1 MDFSIFNQLRL
12 EGKLCDVVI
21 RANGTNFSAH
31 KIILCSCSPYFR
43 KLLTDGC
50 NNKHRN
56 FYNIPGVSAA
66 TLSLILDYVYTK
78 TVTITPNNVHKLLVA
93 AKHFGILGVV
103 NECCQFLEGQLC
115 LENCISTW
123 KFATY
128 HHCPE
133 LRQKSLLFILHKFED
148 IVKVSTEFLDLSAME
163 LCELIE
169 KDDLISKQEDTV
181 FQAIVN
187 WIDHSPEK
195 RKEHISL
202 LLPKVRLALISKE
215 YFISNVQTNRYV
227 TDNVNCQAVIQSAL
241 AAMEEISI
249 SGLCHAMYMNPLA
262 RPRLPFSIMLAI
274 GGCSGRSQ
282 KTDISA
288 YDIKTDQWNS
298 IAKIEEGSREF
309 HGAAHLNGSV
319 YIVGGVVNGMQSRSV
334 KRFDPETK
342 TIHQVGSMHHKRSY
356 VSVTVLDNT
365 IYAIGGCDGREPLR
379 SAERY
384 KPETNQWT
392 FIEPMQE
399 QRSCASAATL
409 FGKVYVCGGIS
420 DEGEHLNTAEV
431 YNPETN
437 RWTTIAPMMTR
448 RSGHCVISY
457 RNKIYAVGGYDGE
470 TCLSSAECYCP
481 VSNTWTSIPD
491 MLTPRN
497 HFGMEVVDDHLFL
510 VGGLNNSYNNLYDE
524 FFDSNEWH
532 CHKKMRTGYRG
543 LSCCVVSGLSN
554 MREYAP
560 R

>member
-50 NNKHRN
+50 NNKHRK

-133 LRQKSLLFILHKFED
+133 LRQKTLLFILHKFED

-169 KDDLISKQEDTV
+169 KDDLNSKQEDAV
-181 FQAIVN
+181 FQAIVK

-215 YFISNVQTNRYV
+215 YFLSNVQTNSYV
-227 TDNVNCQAVIQSAL
+227 TDNMNCQAVIQSAL
-241 AAMEEISI
+241 AAMEEISV
-249 SGLCHAMYMNPLA
+249 SGLSMSMNPLA

-274 GGCSGRSQ
+274 GGWSGRCQ
-282 KTDISA
+282 KTEINA
-288 YDIKTDQWNS
+288 YDIKTDQWNP
-298 IAKIEEGSREF
+298 ITKIEEGSREF

-319 YIVGGVVNGMQSRSV
+319 YIVGGVVNGMHSRSV

-342 TIHQVGSMHHKRSY
+342 TIHQVGSMHHKRSN

-365 IYAIGGCDGREPLR
+365 IYAIGGSDGREPLR

-384 KPETNQWT
+384 QQETNQWT

-409 FGKVYVCGGIS
+409 FGK
-420 DEGEHLNTAEV
+420 
-431 YNPETN
+431 
-437 RWTTIAPMMTR
+437 
-448 RSGHCVISY
+448 
-457 RNKIYAVGGYDGE
+457 VGGYDGE

-510 VGGLNNSYNNLYDE
+510 VGGLNNSSNDLYDE